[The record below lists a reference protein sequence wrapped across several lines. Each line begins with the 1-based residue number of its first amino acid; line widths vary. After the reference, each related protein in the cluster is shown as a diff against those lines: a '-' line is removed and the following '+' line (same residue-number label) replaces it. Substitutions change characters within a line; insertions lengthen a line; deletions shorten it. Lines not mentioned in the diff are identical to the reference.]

1 MTSAPLPSLSSCLPI
16 VLGGAHWHA
25 RQSFQDMVVF
35 GDSYSK
41 SNEGKTWVDH
51 LRRRIPGDRPR
62 LYNFA
67 FPGATAE
74 DDLSGQLSRFLDRFS
89 KQEDNDKTPALD
101 PHGTIYFVFLG
112 INDCGTT
119 ECDEL
124 DSIVENI
131 FDTLHQLYVKA
142 GARNFVLF
150 DIPPIDRSPQAI
162 DSESVQV
169 IEDRVKT
176 WNEVLQAQTTEFGL
190 SSTEATVFLFSTHQ
204 VLTDVLE
211 DPLEYDFSEDDPSN
225 EGGCIWMDD
234 LHLTSEVHDILGE
247 RLLTAVLG

>member
-1 MTSAPLPSLSSCLPI
+1 MPAPLPPLSSCLPI
-16 VLGGAHWHA
+16 AIGGSRWQA
-25 RQSFQDMVVF
+25 RRSFQNIVVF

-41 SNEGKTWVDH
+41 SSEGKTWVDH
-51 LRRRIPGDRPR
+51 LRRRMRSDQPR
-62 LYNFA
+62 VYNFA
-67 FPGATAE
+67 FSGATAE
-74 DDLSGQLSRFLDRFS
+74 DDLSDQLSRFFERFS
-89 KQEDNDKTPALD
+89 CEEDNNQTPALD
-101 PHGTIYFVFLG
+101 PDGTIYFVFLG

-119 ECDEL
+119 ERDEL
-124 DSIVENI
+124 DSIVDNI
-131 FDTLHQLYVKA
+131 FDTLHHLYVKA

-162 DSESVQV
+162 ESESVQV

-190 SSTEATVFLFSTHQ
+190 SSKEATVLLFSPHQ